1 MADLFDAVRRGDTAA
16 VQALL
21 DLDPKALGRGD
32 AQGMTALLW
41 AAFHGHAE
49 LLRWLL
55 VHGADAAVKD
65 PRGATALMLAAE
77 RGHLEAVRVL
87 ATRAGP
93 DERGEA
99 LRHAVGAGRM
109 EVTCYLLDEAGTALE
124 YGGTDG
130 KTPLTCATLA
140 GHGALAEELLRR
152 GANVE
157 ARSST
162 FLPFENREDAGW
174 HPLHY
179 AADRR
184 HPLLVQLLLDAGAR
198 PDPETPEGTTPLML
212 AVRRGDEDVVRL
224 LLRGG
229 ADPLRQNARHATALS
244 LSRMHGKPGL
254 TRLLETRVQDWP
266 LALVLP
272 FPQRP
277 RGGRN

>member
-1 MADLFDAVRRGDTAA
+1 MADLFDAIRRGDLAA
-16 VQALL
+16 VEARL
-21 DLDPKALGRGD
+21 DVEPKALGRGD

-49 LLRWLL
+49 LVRALL
-55 VHGADAAVKD
+55 ARGADASVKD
-65 PRGATALMLAAE
+65 PRGATALRFAAE

-87 ATRAGP
+87 VPLAGP

-99 LRHAVGAGRM
+99 LRHAVSAGRV
-109 EVTCYLLDEAGTALE
+109 ELALYLVDEAGAALE

-130 KTPLTCATLA
+130 KTPLTCATLS

-162 FLPFENREDAGW
+162 FLAGENREDSGW

-184 HPLLVQLLLDAGAR
+184 HPLLVQLLLDAGAQ
-198 PDPETPEGTTPLML
+198 PDAETTEGTTPLML
-212 AVRRGDEDVVRL
+212 AVHRGDEDIVRL
-224 LLRGG
+224 LLRAG
-229 ADPLRQNARHATALS
+229 ADPLRQNARHVTALS
-244 LSRMHGKPGL
+244 LSRLHGKPDII
-254 TRLLETRVQDWP
+254 RLLETRINDWP
-266 LALVLP
+266 LAPVLP
-272 FPQRP
+272 FSQRP

>member
-1 MADLFDAVRRGDTAA
+1 MSDLFDAVRRGDTAA
-16 VQALL
+16 VESLL
-21 DLDPKALGRGD
+21 DANPKALSRGD

-49 LLRWLL
+49 LVRWLL
-55 VHGADAAVKD
+55 ARGADATVKD

-87 ATRAGP
+87 VPLAGP

-99 LRHAVGAGRM
+99 LRHAVGAGRT
-109 EVTCYLLDEAGTALE
+109 ELTYYLLDEAGAALE

-130 KTPLTCATLA
+130 KTPLTCATLS
-140 GHGALAEELLRR
+140 GHGALAGELLRR

-162 FLPFENREDAGW
+162 FLPLENREESGW

-198 PDPETPEGTTPLML
+198 PDAETPEGTTPLML

-224 LLRGG
+224 LLRAG
-229 ADPLRQNARHATALS
+229 ADPLRQNARHASALS
-244 LSRMHGKPGL
+244 LARMHGKRGL
-254 TRLLETRVQDWP
+254 TRLLETRIHDWP
-266 LALVLP
+266 LAPVLP

-277 RGGRN
+277 RGGPS